1 MSRLCDLRCCGGKK
15 KHNMSLAMVEGGRR
29 VWLLGVEAGSGLQS
43 RLAAMGLIP
52 GVAIDVVS
60 NTGNGPLVIMVINSR
75 VVLGHSMA
83 CKIIVR

>member
-1 MSRLCDLRCCGGKK
+1 MSKLCDLRRCGGQEKR
-15 KHNMSLAMVEGGRR
+15 NMSLAMVESGRR
-29 VWLLGVEAGSGLQS
+29 VWLLGVEAGSQLQS

-52 GVAIDVVS
+52 GVAIDVIS
-60 NTGNGPLVIMVINSR
+60 NTGNGPLVIMVMNSR